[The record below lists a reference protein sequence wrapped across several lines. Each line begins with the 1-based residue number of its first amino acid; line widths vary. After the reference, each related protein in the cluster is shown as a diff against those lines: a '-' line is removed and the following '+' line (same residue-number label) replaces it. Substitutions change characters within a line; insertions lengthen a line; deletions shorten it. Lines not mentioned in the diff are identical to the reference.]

1 MDRQCVA
8 TIGFFDGVHRGHQC
22 LVSQVC
28 RLAQKLCCPSL
39 VITFDKHPRQ
49 VLHSDYIPQLLSTLS
64 EKKSLLMASGIDR
77 LEVLPFTEEL
87 SRLTAL
93 QFMQQVLHDQLNVQT
108 LVMGY
113 DHRFGCGG
121 GTFPEYVEWGRQ
133 TGIDVVQAHELEEE
147 KVSSSCI
154 RRFLAEGDVRQANIL
169 LGYHYALHGVVVSG
183 HQVGRHIG
191 FPTANLRVED
201 DKLLPALGV
210 YAVRV
215 TVEDEA
221 SYDGM
226 LCIGHRPTLNNGE
239 ELSVEANLFGFSGD
253 LYGKKVTLRLVDRL
267 RDEQSFPSVQALQ
280 RQLEQDAVKA
290 RKVLDILMKTKDF
303 STAVSANQ

>member
-1 MDRQCVA
+1 MERQCVA

-28 RLAQKLCCPSL
+28 RLAHEHSCPSL

-49 VLHSDYIPQLLSTLS
+49 VLHADYIPQLLSTLT
-64 EKKSLLMASGIDR
+64 EKKALLMASGIDR
-77 LEVLPFTEEL
+77 LEVLPFTVEL

-93 QFMQQVLHDQLNVQT
+93 QFMQQVLRNQLQVKT

-121 GTFPEYVEWGRQ
+121 GEFADYVEWGRQ
-133 TGIDVVQAHELEEE
+133 TGIDVVLAHELDDV
-147 KVSSSCI
+147 KVSSSRI
-154 RRFLAEGDVRQANIL
+154 RRFLAEGDVRQANML
-169 LGYHYALHGVVVSG
+169 LGYPYALQGVVMSG

-191 FPTANLRVED
+191 FPTANLKVQE

-215 TVEDEA
+215 RVEDEA

-226 LCIGHRPTLNNGE
+226 LCIGHRPTLNNGD
-239 ELSVEANLFGFSGD
+239 ELSVEANLFDFSGD
-253 LYGKKVTLRLVDRL
+253 LYGKKVKLMLVDRL

-280 RQLEQDAVKA
+280 QQLEQDAAHA
-290 RKVLDILMKTKDF
+290 RRALNIEHYA
-303 STAVSANQ
+303 SY

>member
-1 MDRQCVA
+1 MERQCVA

-28 RLAQKLCCPSL
+28 RLAHERCCPSL

-49 VLHSDYIPQLLSTLS
+49 VLQSDYIPQLLSTLT
-64 EKKSLLMASGIDR
+64 EKKALLNASGIDR
-77 LEVLPFTEEL
+77 LEVLPFTVEL

-93 QFMQQVLHDQLNVQT
+93 QFMQQVLCDQLQVKT

-121 GTFPEYVEWGRQ
+121 GEFADYVEWGRQ
-133 TGIDVVQAHELEEE
+133 TGIDVVLAHELEGV
-147 KVSSSCI
+147 KVSSSRI
-154 RRFLAEGDVRQANIL
+154 RRFLAEGDVRQANTL
-169 LGYHYALHGVVVSG
+169 LGYQYALQGVVVSG

-191 FPTANLRVED
+191 FPTANLKVQE
-201 DKLLPALGV
+201 DKLLPAQGV

-215 TVEDEA
+215 TIEA
-221 SYDGM
+221 EATYDGM
-226 LCIGHRPTLNNGE
+226 LCIGHRPTLNNGD
-239 ELSVEANLFGFSGD
+239 ELSVEANLFDFSGD
-253 LYGKKVTLRLVDRL
+253 LYGKKVKLMLVDRL

-280 RQLEQDAVKA
+280 QQLEQDAVKA
-290 RKVLDILMKTKDF
+290 KKVLKTP
-303 STAVSANQ
+303 

>member
-1 MDRQCVA
+1 MERQCVA

-28 RLAQKLCCPSL
+28 RLAHERCCPSL

-49 VLHSDYIPQLLSTLS
+49 VLQSDYIPQLVSTLT
-64 EKKSLLMASGIDR
+64 EKKALLNASGIDR
-77 LEVLPFTEEL
+77 LEVLPFTVEL

-93 QFMQQVLHDQLNVQT
+93 QFMQQVLRDQLQVKT

-121 GTFPEYVEWGRQ
+121 GEFADYVEWGRQ
-133 TGIDVVQAHELEEE
+133 TGIDVVLAHELEDV
-147 KVSSSCI
+147 KVSSSRI
-154 RRFLAEGDVRQANIL
+154 RRFLAEGDVRQANTL
-169 LGYHYALHGVVVSG
+169 LGYQYALQGVVVSG

-191 FPTANLRVED
+191 FPTANLKVQE
-201 DKLLPALGV
+201 DKLLPAQGV

-215 TVEDEA
+215 TIEA
-221 SYDGM
+221 EATYDGM
-226 LCIGHRPTLNNGE
+226 LCIGHRPTLNNGD
-239 ELSVEANLFGFSGD
+239 ELSVEANLFDFSGD
-253 LYGKKVTLRLVDRL
+253 LYGKKVKLMLVDRL

-280 RQLEQDAVKA
+280 QQLEQDAAHA
-290 RKVLDILMKTKDF
+290 RRALNIEH
-303 STAVSANQ
+303 

>member
-1 MDRQCVA
+1 MERQCVA
-8 TIGFFDGVHRGHQC
+8 TLGFFDGVHRGHQC

-28 RLAQKLCCPSL
+28 RLAHEHSCPSL

-49 VLHSDYIPQLLSTLS
+49 VLHADYIPQLLSTLT
-64 EKKSLLMASGIDR
+64 EKKALLMASGIDR
-77 LEVLPFTEEL
+77 LEVLPFTVEL

-93 QFMQQVLHDQLNVQT
+93 QFMQQVLRDRLQVKT

-121 GTFPEYVEWGRQ
+121 GEFADYVEWGRQ
-133 TGIDVVQAHELEEE
+133 TGIDVVLAHELDDV
-147 KVSSSCI
+147 KVSSSRI
-154 RRFLAEGDVRQANIL
+154 RRFLAEGDVRQANML
-169 LGYHYALHGVVVSG
+169 LGYPYALQGVVMSG

-191 FPTANLRVED
+191 FPTANLKVQE

-215 TVEDEA
+215 RVEDEA

-226 LCIGHRPTLNNGE
+226 LCIGHRPTLNNGD
-239 ELSVEANLFGFSGD
+239 ELSVEANLFDFSGD
-253 LYGKKVTLRLVDRL
+253 LYGKKVKLMLVDRL

-280 RQLEQDAVKA
+280 QQLEQDAAHA
-290 RKVLDILMKTKDF
+290 RRALTIDH
-303 STAVSANQ
+303 

>member
-1 MDRQCVA
+1 MERQCVA

-28 RLAQKLCCPSL
+28 RLAHEHSCPSL

-49 VLHSDYIPQLLSTLS
+49 VLHADYIPQLLSTLT
-64 EKKSLLMASGIDR
+64 EKKALLMASGIDR
-77 LEVLPFTEEL
+77 LEVLPFTVEL

-93 QFMQQVLHDQLNVQT
+93 QFMQQVLRDQLQVKT

-121 GTFPEYVEWGRQ
+121 GEFADYVEWGRQ
-133 TGIDVVQAHELEEE
+133 TGIDVVLAHELDDV
-147 KVSSSCI
+147 KVSSSRI
-154 RRFLAEGDVRQANIL
+154 RRFLAEGDVRQANML
-169 LGYHYALHGVVVSG
+169 LGYPYALQGVVMSG

-191 FPTANLRVED
+191 FPTANLKVQE

-215 TVEDEA
+215 RVEDEA

-226 LCIGHRPTLNNGE
+226 LCIGHRPTLNNGD
-239 ELSVEANLFGFSGD
+239 ELSVEANLFDFSGD
-253 LYGKKVTLRLVDRL
+253 LYGKKVKLMLVDRL

-280 RQLEQDAVKA
+280 QQLEQDAAHA
-290 RKVLDILMKTKDF
+290 RRALTIDH
-303 STAVSANQ
+303 

>member
-1 MDRQCVA
+1 MERQCVA

-28 RLAQKLCCPSL
+28 GLAHELCCPSL

-64 EKKSLLMASGIDR
+64 EKKALLEATGIDR
-77 LEVLPFTEEL
+77 LEVLPFTPEL

-93 QFMQQVLHDQLNVQT
+93 QFMQQVLRDKLNVKT

-121 GTFPEYVEWGRQ
+121 GEFPDYVEWGRQ
-133 TGIDVVQAHELEEE
+133 TGIDVVLARELEGE
-147 KVSSSCI
+147 KVSSSRI
-154 RRFLAEGDVRQANIL
+154 RRFLAEGDVRQANSL
-169 LGYHYALHGVVVSG
+169 LGYCYSLQGEVVSG

-191 FPTANLRVED
+191 FPTANLRVQD

-221 SYDGM
+221 TYDGM
-226 LCIGHRPTLNNGE
+226 LCIGHRPTLNNGD
-239 ELSVEANLFGFSGD
+239 ELSVEANLFDFNGD
-253 LYGKKVTLRLVDRL
+253 LYGKKVTLSLVDRL

-280 RQLEQDAVKA
+280 QQLEQDAIQA
-290 RKVLDILMKTKDF
+290 RRKLDIGHWTLDIDH
-303 STAVSANQ
+303 

>member
-1 MDRQCVA
+1 MERQCVA

-28 RLAQKLCCPSL
+28 RLAHERCCPSL

-49 VLHSDYIPQLLSTLS
+49 VLQSDYIPQLLSTLT
-64 EKKSLLMASGIDR
+64 EKKALLNASGIDR
-77 LEVLPFTEEL
+77 LEVLPFTVEL

-93 QFMQQVLHDQLNVQT
+93 QFMQQVLRDQLQVKT

-121 GTFPEYVEWGRQ
+121 GEFADYVEWGRQ
-133 TGIDVVQAHELEEE
+133 TGIDVVLAHELEDV
-147 KVSSSCI
+147 KVSSSRI
-154 RRFLAEGDVRQANIL
+154 RRFLAEGDVRQANTL
-169 LGYHYALHGVVVSG
+169 LGYQYALQGVVVSG

-191 FPTANLRVED
+191 FPTANLKVQE
-201 DKLLPALGV
+201 DKLLPAQGV

-215 TVEDEA
+215 TIEDEVT
-221 SYDGM
+221 YGGM
-226 LCIGHRPTLNNGE
+226 LCIGHRPTLNNGD
-239 ELSVEANLFGFSGD
+239 ELSVEANLFDFSGD
-253 LYGKKVTLRLVDRL
+253 LYGKKVKLMLVDRL

-280 RQLEQDAVKA
+280 QQLEQDAVKA
-290 RKVLDILMKTKDF
+290 KKVLKTP
-303 STAVSANQ
+303 

>member
-1 MDRQCVA
+1 MERQCVA

-28 RLAQKLCCPSL
+28 RLAHERCCPSL

-49 VLHSDYIPQLLSTLS
+49 VLQSDYIPQLLSTLT
-64 EKKSLLMASGIDR
+64 EKKALLNASGIDR
-77 LEVLPFTEEL
+77 LEVLPFTVEL

-93 QFMQQVLHDQLNVQT
+93 QFMQQVLCDQLQVKT

-121 GTFPEYVEWGRQ
+121 GEFADYVEWGRQ
-133 TGIDVVQAHELEEE
+133 TGIDVVLAHELEDV
-147 KVSSSCI
+147 KVSSSRI
-154 RRFLAEGDVRQANIL
+154 RRFLAEGDVRQANTL
-169 LGYHYALHGVVVSG
+169 LGYQYALQGVVVSG

-191 FPTANLRVED
+191 FPTANLKVQE
-201 DKLLPALGV
+201 DKLLPAQGV

-215 TVEDEA
+215 TIEDEA
-221 SYDGM
+221 TYDGM
-226 LCIGHRPTLNNGE
+226 LCIGHRPTLNNGD
-239 ELSVEANLFGFSGD
+239 ELSVEANLFDFSGD
-253 LYGKKVTLRLVDRL
+253 LYGKKVKLMLVDRL

-280 RQLEQDAVKA
+280 G
-290 RKVLDILMKTKDF
+290 
-303 STAVSANQ
+303 